1 MLGIVLKRG
10 VGSPFFDQFKGAD
23 AFIWKYFR
31 QKEELCLPDWTIMV
45 LITSMNGWLETNRNS
60 GGNMLACTRLV
71 ELGFELFVHCNLNI
85 LS

>member
-1 MLGIVLKRG
+1 VLGIVLKRG

-45 LITSMNGWLETNRNS
+45 LITSMNG
-60 GGNMLACTRLV
+60 
-71 ELGFELFVHCNLNI
+71 
-85 LS
+85 